1 MIAARVGWALLAVSV
16 VTAPAI
22 AQSQDSARA
31 RAPWSS
37 PYASDSSAMF
47 YKGLGYGSD
56 AYNTPLSVLVNKG
69 YDIFQLRRHPRNVV
83 SFPYRNAWHT
93 SIRGV
98 FQYPGSA
105 VERFGGWSRFARLEL
120 LPLTTKPSEM
130 NWVAN
135 YTEHLLV
142 GGFSMRMLDEWY
154 RAHDVPWP
162 RAMAMVTTYAS
173 SIINEMAEHPNAT
186 EPGAAGVADLLI
198 FDVLAIA
205 AFHWDQPTRFFA
217 RALELADWS
226 NQASLTWPNEQ
237 LQNNGQYFTMKAP
250 IGLDR
255 TRLFLRW
262 GMGAQLGLSR
272 KLDAEHHFSVA
283 LGGDTKVRHVD
294 ETGHET
300 VGFAFGGGVFYDR
313 NNSLLWSL
321 HSSPMENVATLNI
334 YPGVLPGMA
343 RPLGVWGVY
352 TRHREFRFGLVAP
365 RLMGLG
371 LGYGK

>member
-1 MIAARVGWALLAVSV
+1 MSVERLRQALLLVSL
-16 VTAPAI
+16 AALPAI
-22 AQSQDSARA
+22 AQQKDSARV
-31 RAPWSS
+31 RVPWST
-37 PYASDSSAMF
+37 PETGDSSAMF

-69 YDIFQLRRHPRNVV
+69 YDIFQLRRHPRNILT
-83 SFPYRNAWHT
+83 FPYRNAWNS

-98 FQYPGSA
+98 VQYPGPA
-105 VERFGGWSRFARLEL
+105 IARFGGWGRFARLEL

-142 GGFSMRMLDEWY
+142 GGFSMRMLDEWF

-162 RAMAMVTTYAS
+162 RAMAIVTTYAS
-173 SIINEMAEHPNAT
+173 SMINEMAEHPTST

-198 FDVLAIA
+198 FDVA
-205 AFHWDQPTRFFA
+205 AVTLFHWDQPTRFFA
-217 RALELADWS
+217 RTLELADWS
-226 NQASLTWPNEQ
+226 NQASLTYPNQQ
-237 LQNNGQYFTMKAP
+237 LQNHGQYFTMKAP

-272 KLDAEHHFSVA
+272 KLDDEHHFSA
-283 LGGDTKVRHVD
+283 AIGGDTKVRHVD
-294 ETGHET
+294 ASGHET
-300 VGFAFGGGVFYDR
+300 VGFALGGGVFYDR

-321 HSSPMENVATLNI
+321 HSSPMENLMTLNI
-334 YPGVLPGMA
+334 YPGVLPGFA
-343 RPLGVWGVY
+343 RRIGVWGVY
-352 TRHREFRFGLVAP
+352 TRHQEFRFGLVAP
-365 RLMGLG
+365 RALGLG
-371 LGYGK
+371 LGYGR